1 MPRGLYHVADA
12 ILVEVVLDAVDRDIG
27 TNMCCFPLCVASEY
41 TDVSKLRAWH
51 LPYLAPVRKVSSLL
65 SQEKDKE
72 LRRDSFI
79 SKGLEVAL
87 RSMQTDS
94 VDVPTVLCRLYYL

>member
-1 MPRGLYHVADA
+1 MLN
-12 ILVEVVLDAVDRDIG
+12 LG